1 MTFPETKNSSLL
13 KAVQKYRHKRE
24 NVHRAV
30 LMDLRQSG
38 TSTKFHHVTLTEI
51 TERALEFF
59 EQNWVTSGRRVS
71 WNWREELVKWKTRR
85 PSHWEMAIWHR
96 QTLCGLVLG
105 GPSRRRSRLYVEGIE
120 GYPAPHPLKRQII
133 PVALIAAERY
143 AVDIGCKEIWLV
155 DPGPLLD
162 LYVKAGYHLRPPN
175 KFLAKVLRLKAHAV
189 KTLHR
194 G

>member
-1 MTFPETKNSSLL
+1 MTFSAPHNPGLL
-13 KAVQKYRHKRE
+13 KAVQKYRSKRE

-30 LMDLRQSG
+30 LMNLRRSG
-38 TSTKFHHVTLTEI
+38 SSAKFQHVNLTDI
-51 TERALEFF
+51 TERAIDFF
-59 EQNWVTSGRRVS
+59 EHNWHTPDRRVN
-71 WNWREELVKWKTRR
+71 WNWREELVKWKSRR

-120 GYPAPHPLKRQII
+120 AYPASHPLKRQIMPI
-133 PVALIAAERY
+133 ALVAAERY
-143 AVDIGCKEIWLV
+143 AVSIGCKEIWIV

-162 LYVKAGYHLRPPN
+162 LYGKAGYHFRPPN
-175 KFLAKVLRLKAHAV
+175 KFLAKVLRLKSHAV
-189 KTLHR
+189 KTLHQ